1 MKRKTRN
8 FNLEIKEITEK
19 GAFAGYGSV
28 YDVIDFYNEKI
39 APGAFAESLRSW
51 ESKGRL
57 PPILWQH
64 DSRTPIG
71 PFQKMVEDTKGLYV
85 EGQLLVEEVEKA
97 REARALM
104 RAKAING
111 LSVGID
117 VVVDE
122 FDRDSGL
129 ITLKQCDLWEVSIVT
144 FPANEEALVEQ
155 VKSICGGGK
164 LPTVRDFEDFLREA
178 GFSKSH
184 ATAVATHGLGRLL
197 REAEGQKSDAN
208 FILEGLAQLSKP
220 KPITVEEIFT

>member
-1 MKRKTRN
+1 MKRKTRD

-28 YDVIDFYNEKI
+28 YDNLDFYNEKI
-39 APGAFAESLRSW
+39 APGAFAESLRKW

-64 DSRTPIG
+64 DWRSPIG
-71 PFQKMVEDTKGLYV
+71 PFQKMAEDTKGLYV
-85 EGQLLVEEVEKA
+85 EGKLLIDEVPKA
-97 REARALM
+97 NEARALL
-104 RAKAING
+104 KANAISG

-122 FDRDSGL
+122 FDRDSGI

-144 FPANEEALVEQ
+144 FPANEEALVDA

-184 ATAVATHGLGRLL
+184 AAAVATHGLGRLL
-197 REAEGQKSDAN
+197 REAEGQKSDAA
-208 FILEGLAQLSKP
+208 FLLEGLAQLSKP
-220 KPITVEEIFT
+220 TITLEEIFS